1 MFYQNVS
8 ELLMVNV
15 RRYPRKTAVIH
26 RDVRL
31 SYEEFN
37 RQINR
42 MAHMLLDMGVKAGHK
57 VAYMFPNSIMLL
69 AAYYAVQK
77 IGGVAVPLNFR
88 LVPREL
94 QYLLE
99 ASDASVLLFDA
110 QFLAHVEEISGAFG
124 DRVSFLCSEVSD
136 AWGPSIRERMEG
148 QPEGEPAL
156 FADGEAL
163 SRIQFTGGS
172 TGLPKGAMRTH
183 SADICEAMGVMNSN
197 MMGSDPDHVVLI
209 QCPLEH
215 HGGHSWYLSAFASG
229 ATLVICDVFD
239 PETILGLIEK
249 ERVTYL
255 MLLPPS
261 TYLRLLDCPGL
272 GEFDLSGVRLVQS
285 AAGCTTPEIVEKI
298 YAAFPN
304 CVMNYGWGQTESG
317 LGTSLVLTRQ
327 MAKENLSRIKCVGRP
342 MPFLEAIVA
351 DEDGKEL
358 PPGRIGECL
367 VKSPAVMKG
376 YYRQPELTKKA
387 FGDDGWLRT
396 GDLMWKDEDGYLY
409 LMSRK
414 KDMIKSG
421 GENVF
426 AQEVEGVIK
435 RHPAV
440 LECVVFGVPERAMG
454 EAVMAVVSLRPG
466 HTLTLKEVQD
476 HCRQYI
482 SSYKKPRYLDFIDEF
497 DMDDAGKIRKS
508 RVAERYRLK
517 LRNEKRRAKG
527 LLPVGGGS
535 HCMEEE

>member
-15 RRYPRKTAVIH
+15 RHYPKKTAVVH

-42 MAHMLLDMGVKAGHK
+42 MAHLLLDLGVRPGDK
-57 VAYMFPNSIMLL
+57 VAYLFPNSIALL
-69 AAYYAVQK
+69 VIYYGVQK

-88 LVPREL
+88 LVSREIL
-94 QYLLE
+94 YLLK
-99 ASDASVLLFDA
+99 AGDASVLLFDA
-110 QFLAHVEEISGAFG
+110 RFLDRVEEIAG
-124 DRVSFLCSEVSD
+124 DVEGRVKLLCTK
-136 AWGPSIRERMEG
+136 AAGTWGPSLWERMEG
-148 QPEGEPAL
+148 QPDKEPEL
-156 FADGEAL
+156 WLDEEAL

-197 MMGSDPDHVVLI
+197 MMGANPDHVVLI

-229 ATLVICDVFD
+229 ATVVICDVFE
-239 PETILGLIEK
+239 PETILRLIQK

-261 TYLRLLDCPGL
+261 TYLRLLDCPRL
-272 GEFDLSGVRLVQS
+272 GEFDLSCVKLVQS

-304 CVMNYGWGQTESG
+304 CVMNYGWGQTDSG

-327 MAKENLSRIKCVGRP
+327 MAGENLQRIKSVGRP
-342 MPFLEAIVA
+342 MPFLEAMVA
-351 DEDGKEL
+351 DEDGKEA
-358 PPGRIGECL
+358 PPGHIGECL

-376 YYRQPELTKKA
+376 YYKQPELTRKA
-387 FGDDGWLRT
+387 FVDGGWLRT

-426 AQEVEGVIK
+426 AQEVESVIK

-440 LECVVFGVPERAMG
+440 LECVVFGVPERTMG
-454 EAVMAVVSLRPG
+454 EAVMAVVCLRPG
-466 HTLTLKEVQD
+466 KTLTLKEVQD
-476 HCRQYI
+476 HCKKYI
-482 SSYKKPRYLDFIDEF
+482 SSYKKPRYLDYIDRF

-508 RVAERYRLK
+508 RVAERYQLK
-517 LRNEKRRAKG
+517 LRNEKRAAKG
-527 LLPVGGGS
+527 LPPLAEHSRCV
-535 HCMEEE
+535 EEA

>member
-8 ELLMVNV
+8 ELLMLNV
-15 RRYPRKTAVIH
+15 RRYPQKTAVIH

-31 SYEEFN
+31 TYKEFN
-37 RQINR
+37 SRINQ
-42 MAHMLLDMGVKAGHK
+42 MVWMLSELGVKPGQK
-57 VAYMFPNSIMLL
+57 VASMFPNGIMLL
-69 AAYYAVQK
+69 VIYYAVQK
-77 IGGVAVPLNFR
+77 LGAVIVPLNFR
-88 LVPREL
+88 LVPREIR
-94 QYLLE
+94 YLLE
-99 ASDASVLLFDA
+99 AGDASVFLFDG
-110 QFLAHVEEISGAFG
+110 QFLGHVREIASEIE
-124 DRVSFLCSEVSD
+124 SHIICLCSTPTED
-136 AWGPSIRERMEG
+136 WGPSIEERMDRYEDM
-148 QPEGEPAL
+148 EPVL
-156 FADGEAL
+156 KPDGEAL

-197 MMGSDPDHVVLI
+197 MMGADPDHVVLI

-215 HGGHSWYLSAFASG
+215 HGGHSWYLSVFASG
-229 ATLVICDVFD
+229 ATLVICDVFE
-239 PETILGLIEK
+239 PETILKLIEK

-261 TYLRLLDCPGL
+261 TYLKLLDCPGL
-272 GEFDLSGVRLVQS
+272 GEYDLSGVKLVQS

-298 YAAFPN
+298 YDAFPN

-317 LGTSLVLTRQ
+317 LGTSLVMTRQ
-327 MAKENLSRIKCVGRP
+327 MARENLPRIKSVGRP
-342 MPFLEAIVA
+342 MPFLEARVV
-351 DEDGKEL
+351 DEDGREL
-358 PPGRIGECL
+358 PDGHVGECL

-376 YYRQPELTKKA
+376 YYKQPELTAKVL
-387 FGDDGWLRT
+387 GDDGWLHT
-396 GDLMWKDEDGYLY
+396 GDLMWKDEEGYLY

-440 LECVVFGVPERAMG
+440 QECIVFGVPERMMG

-466 HTLTLKEVQD
+466 KTVTLKELQD
-476 HCRQYI
+476 HCKKYI
-482 SSYKKPRYLDFIDEF
+482 SSYKKPRYLDFIDQF

-517 LRNEKRRAKG
+517 LRNEKRAAKG
-527 LLPVGGGS
+527 LPPVNGAS
-535 HCMEEE
+535 SCVEEE